1 MTYKPTWDVSQ
12 LPPHVSKMLG
22 LAAVAAGALGCCG
35 VLLCVVGAV
44 GCELARDVAGAGFAT
59 VGRAAPDMTAIQKS
73 AGRPR

>member
-12 LPPHVSKMLG
+12 LPPHVSKGLV
-22 LAAVAAGALGCCG
+22 LAAGELGCCG
-35 VLLCVVGAV
+35 VLRRVAGAA